1 METQEHLVNN
11 AEGGGGGCLFFLFL
25 LFGGGGVVSESY
37 LLTLGKPVS
46 LLRTRHGTQIP
57 KYSPAAN
64 SRGRADTLLE
74 SDTA

>member
-1 METQEHLVNN
+1 MLKGGEGGVWFFCFCCL
-11 AEGGGGGCLFFLFL
+11 GGGGA
-25 LFGGGGVVSESY
+25 VSESY

-74 SDTA
+74 SDIA